1 MKILKYLL
9 FLVVIIFFQN
19 CTKPVDF
26 DQIDN
31 ANIKATYITTLVHF
45 NLIAPNF
52 LNEFNEEI
60 LLTTDVIEVPISNDS
75 KPYLEKIEFTVITNN
90 SFDRSFALSF
100 VFFDA
105 SDTLIYTLEP
115 TIIVPENSSELT
127 TILEIPQEDIS
138 VIYNTKNI
146 GAIII
151 LLPSDDGS
159 IININETSE
168 FSLKSSMKLFV
179 NYRKT

>member
-9 FLVVIIFFQN
+9 FLIGIIFFQN

-31 ANIKATYITTLVHF
+31 ANIEATYITTLIHF
-45 NLIAPNF
+45 NLTAPNF
-52 LNEFNEEI
+52 LNESNEEI
-60 LLTTDVIEVPISNDS
+60 SLTTDVIEIPLSNDS
-75 KPYLEKIEFTVITNN
+75 EPYLEKIEFTVITKNT
-90 SFDRSFALSF
+90 FDRSFALSF

-105 SDTLIYTLEP
+105 SNTLIYTLNP

-138 VIYNTKNI
+138 VIYNTKYI
-146 GAIII
+146 GVTII

-168 FSLKSSMKLFV
+168 FNLKSSMKLFV
-179 NYRKT
+179 NYRKV